1 MNDHELDDQIRRL
14 SASYNDPPVTPRE
27 EMWARIEQAR
37 GASAITA
44 AAAGRR
50 MYWLRTGA
58 GIAAVLVVGIGIG
71 RLSRGAGAPASPTV
85 VASQPAPHGSDTV
98 VGQPVSVVADAGS
111 ASGESIEPPAPGTS
125 AAPGARAD
133 NPVRATRE
141 ERLRELS
148 AARGAP
154 ARGLAAF
161 SVPRGAQGV
170 VGEGTQMSAY
180 RLAVVEHMARSE
192 VLLTSFLAES
202 RANPADGRTAA
213 QFASLSRDLLKTTR
227 LLLATRSTDDAALT
241 RLLEDLELVLMQ
253 ISQYTSEGRRGD
265 LDAINQSLDRRNVL
279 PKLRSAIPAGASA
292 TTGL

>member
-14 SASYNDPPVTPRE
+14 SDSYNDPPSTPRE

-37 GASAITA
+37 GSGAVA
-44 AAAGRR
+44 AAASGRR
-50 MYWLRTGA
+50 MYWLRMAA

-71 RLSRGAGAPASPTV
+71 RLSRGSAPAATGV
-85 VASQPAPHGSDTV
+85 VALRPAPPGSDTL
-98 VGQPVSVVADAGS
+98 VGQPVTVVADAGTPTGVNVEPTAPDVS
-111 ASGESIEPPAPGTS
+111 APSSG
-125 AAPGARAD
+125 GAS

-141 ERLRELS
+141 ERLRALS

-154 ARGLAAF
+154 ASGLAAYTP
-161 SVPRGAQGV
+161 PRGAQGV

-202 RANPADGRTAA
+202 RANPSDGRTAA

-227 LLLATRSTDDAALT
+227 LLLATRSTDDPALT

-279 PKLRSAIPAGASA
+279 PKLRSTIPAGASA